1 MSQQPI
7 ISVQNDSVGVS
18 HIPEVAADSNP
29 PVTMTDPWAL
39 QHITFL
45 CIQPLMEAFDNDVS
59 GYVTINEANAFSAG
73 HPKDWR

>member
-45 CIQPLMEAFDNDVS
+45 CIQPLMEAFDNDAS

-73 HPKDWR
+73 RPKDWR